1 MDLRL
6 VRKAE
11 FGVCQGGEG
20 RKVSIDPGSIR
31 GRCIEVIKLQF
42 CSRGQEVNQGRG
54 LGLKICGKYD

>member
-11 FGVCQGGEG
+11 FGVCQGREG

-42 CSRGQEVNQGRG
+42 CSRGQEVNQG
-54 LGLKICGKYD
+54 